1 MCILFAT
8 NNEIKWLFLYFLL
21 QDNDLEKDF
30 SPDEY
35 DRKMNELFSEE
46 FYAGEDL
53 DEKPVFSDDSYEY
66 DCEDIDNEPLA
77 EDIDE
82 TVFSNADSQYECQDD
97 ETVVEEGEFLII
109 SLWMK

>member
-1 MCILFAT
+1 M
-8 NNEIKWLFLYFLL
+8 
-21 QDNDLEKDF
+21 EKDF

-46 FYAGEDL
+46 FYAGEDM

-66 DCEDIDNEPLA
+66 DCEDIDNEPIPE

-82 TVFSNADSQYECQDD
+82 TPMVNDGSEYECQDVD
-97 ETVVEEGEFLII
+97 NATVPEEGRIVFTYVWL
-109 SLWMK
+109 